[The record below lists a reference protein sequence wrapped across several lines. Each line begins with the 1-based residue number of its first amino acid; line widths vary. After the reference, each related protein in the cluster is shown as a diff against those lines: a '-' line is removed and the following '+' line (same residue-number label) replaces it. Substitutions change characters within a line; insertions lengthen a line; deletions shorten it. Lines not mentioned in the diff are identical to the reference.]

1 MFDKN
6 NLSVRLYAL
15 RKAKGVNQATLGESV
30 GVSLHAISKIEKG
43 ERAASIEVLCAL
55 ADYFD
60 VPLDY
65 LTGRGIFENWEK
77 IMQYKDVVLQLL
89 YEQYRDLKSPVLTF
103 RALDDLDEKT
113 LMRVLPAIIER
124 VEVDETGSRPEIRVI
139 LL

>member
-1 MFDKN
+1 MDFRKN
-6 NLSVRLYAL
+6 FSKRLSAL
-15 RKAKGVNQATLGESV
+15 RKNKGVSMATLGEYLSV
-30 GVSLHAISKIEKG
+30 TDEAVRLLEKG
-43 ERAASIEVLCAL
+43 KRSPSFEILCAL
-55 ADYFD
+55 ATYFD

-77 IMQYKDVVLQLL
+77 IMQYKDIVLKLL
-89 YEQYRDLKSPVLTF
+89 YEQYKDLKSPVLTF

>member
-1 MFDKN
+1 M
-6 NLSVRLYAL
+6 
-15 RKAKGVNQATLGESV
+15 
-30 GVSLHAISKIEKG
+30 
-43 ERAASIEVLCAL
+43 LCAL

-77 IMQYKDVVLQLL
+77 IMQYKDIVLKLL
-89 YEQYRDLKSPVLTF
+89 YEQYKDLKSPVLSF

-113 LMRVLPAIIER
+113 LIHILPAIIER